1 MRAAD
6 LPARGEPA
14 RWDRDQNLDRIAQEL
29 LRDGE
34 AASIEDARIQAAS
47 MTSELRAA
55 YLAFTRQLS
64 GWMGLYR
71 VFRAST
77 PEGELT
83 LLASTPAE
91 LLACLLPGEDLE
103 ALTLDAIPDP
113 SGALLLL
120 VSTGDSFLLSKGS
133 RP

>member
-14 RWDRDQNLDRIAQEL
+14 RWDRDETLDRIAQEL

-34 AASIEDARIQAAS
+34 AASIEDARAQAGS
-47 MTSELRAA
+47 MTSDLRAA

-64 GWMGLYR
+64 DWMGLYR

-83 LLASTPAE
+83 LIAATPAD
-91 LLACLLPGEDLE
+91 LLACLLPQEDHE
-103 ALTLDAIPDP
+103 ALTLEAIPDL

-120 VSTGDSFLLSKGS
+120 VGTGESFLLSRGS

>member
-120 VSTGDSFLLSKGS
+120 VSTGDSFLLSRGS

>member
-55 YLAFTRQLS
+55 YLALTRQLS

-83 LLASTPAE
+83 LLASTPAD

-120 VSTGDSFLLSKGS
+120 VSTGDSFLLSRGS

>member
-83 LLASTPAE
+83 ILASTPAD

-103 ALTLDAIPDP
+103 GLTLDAIPDP

-120 VSTGDSFLLSKGS
+120 VSTGDSFLLSRGS

>member
-6 LPARGEPA
+6 LPARGDPA
-14 RWDRDQNLDRIAQEL
+14 RWDRYETLDRIAQEL

-34 AASIEDARIQAAS
+34 AASIEDARTQAGF
-47 MTSELRAA
+47 MTLDLRAA

-64 GWMGLYR
+64 DWMGLYR

-83 LLASTPAE
+83 LLASTPAD